1 MIKKIKTILLIIL
14 AIQIL
19 LISKVCAYTFGVPY
33 VGTGQI
39 SSSSSGPASKY
50 KEGKKENFK
59 VTDDY
64 AYSCSFEYYVGVSR
78 KITINIFDAKGN
90 LLNENSLMPSENIKF
105 PAGTAIGL
113 DIYEDSWVSW
123 EIKNI
128 KVTKS
133 GYECRSIPQRR
144 NKHFYSTTM
153 CTDDDENS
161 VWYISEWYNQ
171 SGDSTYD
178 IVSDSSNCR
187 YGNSDSPPT
196 NGVCETATWNTANNK
211 IRRQHR
217 THYYINPILNIS
229 TTEYENECRQIAFEK
244 VQSEI
249 NNRKYSSYKVDYYDP
264 NDITNKNTV
273 ATIKCNSSDCISCP
287 NIYTPKNQINPNK
300 PYIIVD
306 KLKADNLDFCKFD
319 YNLKNTCI
327 NRVTGEITYNKNCD
341 QQQELLVTPTG
352 NGENGP
358 KTLYFSPLET
368 KGTDEFRLLLNT
380 WQANQTLTKDQCD
393 YIKEH
398 NPKSWDRLIVG
409 PDDEILDESNYNSI
423 VKEHSDGKT
432 ACRIKTGIIFPL
444 VQKFY
449 NEDNNQSYASLKGYG
464 MYFRQIDINN
474 PFPSGIENS
483 IYWKDLYRQ
492 DGSVKVKINNNDKL
506 IAAKLEKG
514 FDKPTYIS
522 YITTSHAINTIK
534 NYNNHTSY
542 TSWGNQS
549 ADIGDINKMYWDG
562 HSGFITNN
570 QDIIK
575 RMSTTK
581 YYKLGCGPLNSNWV
595 GCGNP

>member
-1 MIKKIKTILLIIL
+1 MKNKKTILLCIFIIYL
-14 AIQIL
+14 FL
-19 LISKVCAYTFGVPY
+19 TPKVQAYTFGVPY
-33 VGTGQI
+33 VGTGQ
-39 SSSSSGPASKY
+39 SSSSTSSSSKY
-50 KEGKKENFK
+50 KEETKEDFK
-59 VTDDY
+59 TANGY
-64 AYSCSFEYYVGVSR
+64 SYSCSFKYYVGVSR

-90 LLNENSLMPSENIKF
+90 LLNENSLMPSENIRF

-123 EIKNI
+123 EIKDI

-133 GYECRSIPQRR
+133 GYECWEQKQYGTLAYLSNICNDKTEGTFGSKWYDDGSAKHTGTYKENICR
-144 NKHFYSTTM
+144 NTDSETTYGDKCYSGTY
-153 CTDDDENS
+153 NG
-161 VWYISEWYNQ
+161 ISYQ
-171 SGDSTYD
+171 YKY
-178 IVSDSSNCR
+178 R
-187 YGNSDSPPT
+187 Y
-196 NGVCETATWNTANNK
+196 
-211 IRRQHR
+211 R
-217 THYYINPILNIS
+217 THYYYKRIIIND
-229 TTEYENECRQIAFEK
+229 TDEYKDECRQKAFEK
-244 VQSEI
+244 VQEEI
-249 NNRKYSSYKVDYYDP
+249 NRRKYSSYKVDYYDP

-287 NIYTPKNQINPNK
+287 NIYTPKNQINANK

-306 KLKADNLDFCKFD
+306 KLEAKNLDFCKFD

-341 QQQELLVTPTG
+341 QQQELLVTPTS

-449 NEDNNQSYASLKGYG
+449 NEENNQSYASLKGYG

-506 IAAKLEKG
+506 IATKLEKG
-514 FDKPTYIS
+514 FNKPTYIS

-549 ADIGDINKMYWDG
+549 SDIGDVNKMYWDG

-581 YYKLGCGPLNSNWV
+581 YYKLGCGPLNANWV

>member
-33 VGTGQI
+33 VGTGQT

-50 KEGKKENFK
+50 KVGKQANFK

-78 KITINIFDAKGN
+78 KITINIFDAKGS

-123 EIKNI
+123 EIINI
-128 KVTKS
+128 EVTKS

-144 NKHFYSTTM
+144 NKHFFSTTS
-153 CTDDDENS
+153 CSGNVLYT
-161 VWYISEWYNQ
+161 SEWYDNQ

-187 YGNSDSPPT
+187 YGNSNSSIT
-196 NGVCETATWNTANNK
+196 NGICETATWNTAKNK
-211 IRRQHR
+211 VRRQHR
-217 THYYINPILNIS
+217 THYYIKSITNIP
-229 TTEYENECRQIAFEK
+229 TNEYKNECTQIAFEK

-264 NDITNKNTV
+264 NDINNKNTV

-306 KLKADNLDFCKFD
+306 KLEAENLDFCKFD

-327 NRVTGEITYNKNCD
+327 NRVTGEITYNKKCD
-341 QQQELLVTPTG
+341 QKQELLVTPTG
-352 NGENGP
+352 NGKNGP

-380 WQANQTLTKDQCD
+380 WQANQILTKDQCD

-409 PDDEILDESNYNSI
+409 PNDEILDESNYNSI
-423 VKEHSDGKT
+423 VKEHSNGKT
-432 ACRIKTGIIFPL
+432 ACRIKTSIIFPL

-449 NEDNNQSYASLKGYG
+449 NEEKKTGYTSLKGYNV
-464 MYFRQIDINN
+464 YFRQIDINN
-474 PFPSGIENS
+474 PFPNS
-483 IYWKDLYRQ
+483 ISSTSIWHGLYNALNKKVNT
-492 DGSVKVKINNNDKL
+492 GNGEVKLSSFDNITYRAVISNNNADK
-506 IAAKLEKG
+506 IRKFNE
-514 FDKPTYIS
+514 S
-522 YITTSHAINTIK
+522 
-534 NYNNHTSY
+534 TSY
-542 TSWGNQS
+542 TQWVKDYGKQNGMN
-549 ADIGDINKMYWDG
+549 ADGTSN
-562 HSGFITNN
+562 FIQNN
-570 QDIIK
+570 
-575 RMSTTK
+575 STIFVNRSSK
-581 YYKLGCGPLNSNWV
+581 SSFYKLGCGPANKDWS
-595 GCGNP
+595 GCR